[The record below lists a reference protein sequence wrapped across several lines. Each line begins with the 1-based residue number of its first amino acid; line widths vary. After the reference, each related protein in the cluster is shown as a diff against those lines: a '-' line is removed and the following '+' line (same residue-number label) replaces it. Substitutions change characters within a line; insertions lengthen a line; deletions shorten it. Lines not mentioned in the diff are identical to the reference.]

1 MEIKTVL
8 ITGATSGIGKACA
21 CKFAK
26 EGWNL
31 ILNARDTSKLEKL
44 IYELEM
50 ECPKLVTRPLI
61 CDVRD
66 REQVKAALEN
76 LPADW
81 KTIDLLINNAGLV
94 IGVERVRG

>member
-1 MEIKTVL
+1 MQIVVL
-8 ITGATSGIGKACA
+8 AGCA
-21 CKFAK
+21 RKFAK

-44 IYELEM
+44 IYELEL
-50 ECPKLVTRPLI
+50 EAAKCPKLVTRPLI

-76 LPADW
+76 CL
-81 KTIDLLINNAGLV
+81 KNGKLLMCW
-94 IGVERVRG
+94 